1 MKIDR
6 VNWNRLGS
14 RDYFKEIDRMSQQ
27 TNFRKSSGRTSYQ
40 KTIVR
45 TVGVW
50 QRSLK
55 CVLFQTQ
62 HERLFM
68 QGALVTRFTILMSYN
83 THNSFNLC
91 RNNTHSFN
99 TTQANFQFGN
109 WQTTEDTFGTSKF
122 PAQIILSPSDY
133 RPQISTSAPPFQKS
147 KSCLTYTHSVTTRE
161 SVFTTVRRRSE

>member
-1 MKIDR
+1 MTDHTCNCFVFVSWSRRLRCNPVTSYKATVFCIFPFAFILLTAMIRLSFRCRVPVVPCQGYFRVFTNLSERLDCAFILFIMKIDR

-62 HERLFM
+62 HDRLFM
-68 QGALVTRFTILMSYN
+68 QG
-83 THNSFNLC
+83 
-91 RNNTHSFN
+91 
-99 TTQANFQFGN
+99 
-109 WQTTEDTFGTSKF
+109 
-122 PAQIILSPSDY
+122 SPCY
-133 RPQISTSAPPFQKS
+133 
-147 KSCLTYTHSVTTRE
+147 
-161 SVFTTVRRRSE
+161 